1 MDTQLDARVPFPAS
15 FPETFKNFFDMM
27 NEDEDHA
34 ELFAHMLEDKVI
46 PIPRPKPRKMNPQR
60 GRCGGSL
67 RSNSA
72 SGRSD
77 RDDSTERSFQLQMQL
92 QQQQQQQHRQHL
104 QQLQNDQR
112 GRRASISSG
121 GEFYRETSDI
131 TEPSVHYPY
140 LTPGRIHTLRST
152 HDRNAQHHNSPGLSH
167 TGLGPMLL
175 GPNVSSSSSGTN
187 MQLTPGPDG
196 GGGWGGGGG
205 GGNAPPTSADHLRPR
220 LAQDWQPSTP
230 LESPQSSFHSHHNLQ
245 LEVSAAFTSGY
256 TPPSVATA
264 GSSSGYHHAY
274 GPQMQVPARSGSI
287 RRQLPVNGASSVA
300 VAIDA
305 FGRMELDE
313 EERRSCTERIFDVAF
328 SWISMC
334 VCADAEC
341 TKATDRY
348 DVPTPACRPEQSYSN
363 GQNRPL
369 YEMERAG
376 VGHQRMLPI
385 PPVSS
390 RHSGGLRSRPIVQAW
405 VQEENDRNLIRS
417 AAVPVVH
424 TQSRHADPR
433 NIESVG
439 AVQDWQHL
447 RNIDA
452 PPPRYEEYMFAAQ
465 HAGGSRQDLRRG
477 SAAEPNM
484 QHSVRHY
491 MAQEVHPR
499 SLHSVEHS
507 REHAEVSR
515 VLTIQQAMCG
525 AVSPQYGTVVDHPP
539 PSYSEARAIT
549 GVVAVNEMS
558 SGLGASGSVPVEAGC
573 STPKRARQVHIE
585 REPPIGEAAASPA
598 RGQRHNSSGT
608 LLVPGLSNRVA
619 PRQRRRTS
627 SMPAECPR
635 VSISL
640 IAVLKASSLPLL
652 PLSSSPPSLPSASLS
667 SSAFSQPQ
675 HAEVRQ
681 AVKHAEDQGM
691 EYYRLRSFSIT
702 SNGVC
707 NLGDSLRCRRSRSN
721 NSVTSGGTSYSGNR
735 YHNRNASGNIIERT
749 LSQQTL
755 SGEPPTFKIA
765 MLGSP
770 AVGKSALSF
779 QFTTSDHICGYD
791 LSLEMEYGQKTV
803 SVLVDDVESDIE
815 VVDHPACEMSTE
827 AFCAT
832 YDIDLFVVVYSVLD
846 VYSFRNAERVLH
858 YLRENDMLLS
868 RGAILVGNKVDLERH
883 RAVPQEMGHKVA
895 TEISCKFIETSAGLC
910 HNVNELLVGVVAQ
923 VKLNPQRLSMLSPA
937 DLERVNMQSS
947 IQNHRRMHLE
957 RQLSMCHSDHGL
969 APDAEDDPNR
979 PHISLRDILNV
990 GESDLED
997 SEETEAQR
1005 RHRLMTRFEFLAA
1018 NIRNESVRP
1027 ISPVG
1032 KRCSIG
1038 TATSDNKVARLQR
1051 RAMDDSHLGRRV
1063 WARPECR
1070 KHLFLFNCNG
1080 RVKKM
1085 TARTKTFVSSLLRF
1099 KASHWL
1105 SRRTSSSCTDLFA
1118 I

>member
-1 MDTQLDARVPFPAS
+1 MDTQLDARVQFPAS

-60 GRCGGSL
+60 GRCGGSF

-77 RDDSTERSFQLQMQL
+77 RDDSTDRSFQFEM
-92 QQQQQQQHRQHL
+92 QQQQHRQHL
-104 QQLQNDQR
+104 QQLQNAPR

-121 GEFYRETSDI
+121 GEFYRETSDSN
-131 TEPSVHYPY
+131 EPSVHYSY
-140 LTPGRIHTLRST
+140 LSPGRIHTLRST

-175 GPNVSSSSSGTN
+175 GTNVSSSSSGTN
-187 MQLTPGPDG
+187 MQLTPGPEG
-196 GGGWGGGGG
+196 GGGLGGGGGGG
-205 GGNAPPTSADHLRPR
+205 GGNVPPASADHLRPR
-220 LAQDWQPSTP
+220 LPQEQPGIP
-230 LESPQSSFHSHHNLQ
+230 QESPQSSFHSHHNLQ
-245 LEVSAAFTSGY
+245 LEVSAGSTSGY
-256 TPPSVATA
+256 TPPSVATG

-274 GPQMQVPARSGSI
+274 GPQMQVPARSGAI

-305 FGRMELDE
+305 FGRMELDD
-313 EERRSCTERIFDVAF
+313 EERRSCTDRIFDVAF

-341 TKATDRY
+341 MKATDRF
-348 DVPTPACRPEQSYSN
+348 DEPTPASRPEKSYSN

-385 PPVSS
+385 PPVNS
-390 RHSGGLRSRPIVQAW
+390 RHSGGFRNRPIVEAW
-405 VQEENDRNLIRS
+405 VQQENDRNLIRS
-417 AAVPVVH
+417 SAVSVVH
-424 TQSRHADPR
+424 SQSRHADPR

-447 RNIDA
+447 RNIEA
-452 PPPRYEEYMFAAQ
+452 PPPRYEEYIFAAQ

-484 QHSVRHY
+484 QHSVRRY
-491 MAQEVHPR
+491 MLQEVHPR

-507 REHAEVSR
+507 REHADVSR

-539 PSYSEARAIT
+539 PSYSEARAIA
-549 GVVAVNEMS
+549 GVVPVNEMS

-585 REPPIGEAAASPA
+585 REPPVGAAAAYPA

-608 LLVPGLSNRVA
+608 LLVPVLSNRA
-619 PRQRRRTS
+619 AHSQRRRTS
-627 SMPAECPR
+627 SMPAERPR
-635 VSISL
+635 
-640 IAVLKASSLPLL
+640 
-652 PLSSSPPSLPSASLS
+652 
-667 SSAFSQPQ
+667 PQ
-675 HAEVRQ
+675 RAEVRQ

-707 NLGDSLRCRRSRSN
+707 NLGDSLRRRRSRSN
-721 NSVTSGGTSYSGNR
+721 NSVTSGGTSYSGIR
-735 YHNRNASGNIIERT
+735 YYNRNASGNIIERA

-755 SGEPPTFKIA
+755 SGEPPTFRIA

-868 RGAILVGNKVDLERH
+868 RGAILVGNKADLERH

-895 TEISCKFIETSAGLC
+895 TEIPCKFIETSAGLC

-957 RQLSMCHSDHGL
+957 RQLSMCQSDHGL

-997 SEETEAQR
+997 SGETYAQR

-1018 NIRNESVRP
+1018 KIRNESVTP

-1038 TATSDNKVARLQR
+1038 AATSDNKVARLQR

-1070 KHLFLFNCNG
+1070 KHLSLFNCNG

>member
-1 MDTQLDARVPFPAS
+1 
-15 FPETFKNFFDMM
+15 
-27 NEDEDHA
+27 
-34 ELFAHMLEDKVI
+34 
-46 PIPRPKPRKMNPQR
+46 
-60 GRCGGSL
+60 
-67 RSNSA
+67 
-72 SGRSD
+72 
-77 RDDSTERSFQLQMQL
+77 
-92 QQQQQQQHRQHL
+92 
-104 QQLQNDQR
+104 
-112 GRRASISSG
+112 
-121 GEFYRETSDI
+121 
-131 TEPSVHYPY
+131 
-140 LTPGRIHTLRST
+140 
-152 HDRNAQHHNSPGLSH
+152 
-167 TGLGPMLL
+167 
-175 GPNVSSSSSGTN
+175 
-187 MQLTPGPDG
+187 
-196 GGGWGGGGG
+196 
-205 GGNAPPTSADHLRPR
+205 
-220 LAQDWQPSTP
+220 
-230 LESPQSSFHSHHNLQ
+230 
-245 LEVSAAFTSGY
+245 
-256 TPPSVATA
+256 
-264 GSSSGYHHAY
+264 
-274 GPQMQVPARSGSI
+274 
-287 RRQLPVNGASSVA
+287 
-300 VAIDA
+300 
-305 FGRMELDE
+305 
-313 EERRSCTERIFDVAF
+313 
-328 SWISMC
+328 
-334 VCADAEC
+334 
-341 TKATDRY
+341 
-348 DVPTPACRPEQSYSN
+348 
-363 GQNRPL
+363 
-369 YEMERAG
+369 MERAG

-385 PPVSS
+385 PPVNS
-390 RHSGGLRSRPIVQAW
+390 RHSGGFRNRPIVQAW
-405 VQEENDRNLIRS
+405 VQQENDRNLIRS
-417 AAVPVVH
+417 SAVPMVH

-447 RNIDA
+447 RNIEA
-452 PPPRYEEYMFAAQ
+452 PPPRYEEYIFAAQ

-477 SAAEPNM
+477 STAEPNM

-491 MAQEVHPR
+491 MPQEVHPR
-499 SLHSVEHS
+499 SLHSVEH

-539 PSYSEARAIT
+539 PSYNEARAIA
-549 GVVAVNEMS
+549 GVVTVNEMS

-608 LLVPGLSNRVA
+608 LLVPVLSNRVA

-635 VSISL
+635 
-640 IAVLKASSLPLL
+640 
-652 PLSSSPPSLPSASLS
+652 
-667 SSAFSQPQ
+667 PQ

-707 NLGDSLRCRRSRSN
+707 NLGDSLRRRRSRSN
-721 NSVTSGGTSYSGNR
+721 NSVTSGGTSYSGIR
-735 YHNRNASGNIIERT
+735 YHNRNASGNIIERA

-868 RGAILVGNKVDLERH
+868 RGAILVGNKADLERH

-895 TEISCKFIETSAGLC
+895 TEIPCKFIETSAGLC

-1005 RHRLMTRFEFLAA
+1005 RHRFMTRFELLAA

-1038 TATSDNKVARLQR
+1038 TATLDNKVARLQR
-1051 RAMDDSHLGRRV
+1051 RAMDDSHLGRRG

-1070 KHLFLFNCNG
+1070 KQLFLFNCNG

-1085 TARTKTFVSSLLRF
+1085 TARTKSFVSSLLRF